1 MIRKIK
7 YAFMLL
13 LALAQGVDS
22 MADVVLTVKNS
33 GQEQRRITGGLSDH
47 TRQQTTCRD
56 YRHTRRYSQVLCQ
69 TGHT

>member
-13 LALAQGVDS
+13 LAMVQGVEC

-33 GQEQRRITGGLSDH
+33 
-47 TRQQTTCRD
+47 
-56 YRHTRRYSQVLCQ
+56 
-69 TGHT
+69 